1 MNEQASIRCES
12 ISVGYGDH
20 VVVGE
25 ATLVLHRGEILT
37 LIGPNG
43 AGKSTL
49 LKTLARVLPMLAGT
63 VTLSGRDLMSYKNRE
78 IAQKM
83 AVLLTQGKDPG
94 MITCREVIEMGRF
107 PYTNMAGTMT
117 ASDRKIVEEAMEQT
131 GVEELAQREYAQIS
145 DGQRQRVLL
154 ARALCQQPE
163 ILILDEPVSYL
174 DIRYKLEFLTTLQR
188 LVKQRNSPDLRP
200 HRMCEERKDPA
211 RRHPGGSNG
220 ILLYGGA
227 VRSEGRFLR
236 RRVRQCGDGEN
247 PREEPG
253 VRAVRYRK
261 RDRNLSRSSTTA
273 DRL

>member
-25 ATLVLHRGEILT
+25 ASLVLHRGEILT

-107 PYTNMAGTMT
+107 PYTNMAGTIT
-117 ASDRKIVEEAMEQT
+117 ASDRTIVEEAMEQT
-131 GVEELAQREYAQIS
+131 GVRELAQRDYTRIS
-145 DGQRQRVLL
+145 DG
-154 ARALCQQPE
+154 
-163 ILILDEPVSYL
+163 
-174 DIRYKLEFLTTLQR
+174 
-188 LVKQRNSPDLRP
+188 
-200 HRMCEERKDPA
+200 
-211 RRHPGGSNG
+211 
-220 ILLYGGA
+220 
-227 VRSEGRFLR
+227 
-236 RRVRQCGDGEN
+236 
-247 PREEPG
+247 
-253 VRAVRYRK
+253 
-261 RDRNLSRSSTTA
+261 
-273 DRL
+273 